1 MPLQLEETKWQL
13 RESVEGK
20 IQCTQEL
27 ETLKE
32 SYREK
37 KNPQCFMVKMAQGE
51 CVEQRAKWKGS
62 SGRTRKGV
70 SVAGRISFQR

>member
-37 KNPQCFMVKMAQGE
+37 KNPTVFYGKNGT
-51 CVEQRAKWKGS
+51 G
-62 SGRTRKGV
+62 
-70 SVAGRISFQR
+70 